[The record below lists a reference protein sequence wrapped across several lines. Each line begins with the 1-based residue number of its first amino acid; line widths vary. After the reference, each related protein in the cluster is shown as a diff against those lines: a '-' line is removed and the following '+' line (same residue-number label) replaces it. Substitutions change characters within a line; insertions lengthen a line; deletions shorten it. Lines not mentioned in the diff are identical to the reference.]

1 MEGNTFLERVKK
13 IVKQM
18 KEYRGG
24 FYNMLFGVNPNA
36 PIILAALDLDLEK
49 IGRFRDVWV
58 EEDRIAIYTRLGAG
72 NAKCWC
78 DPEDVKNSPHPLD
91 PEHASYCFVPN
102 VKYLKKHPLYIGDEE
117 DEFDSTYRT
126 FYFKIPEKYKE
137 ILLQLKE
144 KPRVNWEV
152 IKEIGNMSMEEL
164 KEKYPELY
172 EIAKMIADMVKEG
185 E

>member
-1 MEGNTFLERVKK
+1 M
-13 IVKQM
+13 
-18 KEYRGG
+18 
-24 FYNMLFGVNPNA
+24 
-36 PIILAALDLDLEK
+36 
-49 IGRFRDVWV
+49 
-58 EEDRIAIYTRLGAG
+58 
-72 NAKCWC
+72 
-78 DPEDVKNSPHPLD
+78 
-91 PEHASYCFVPN
+91 
-102 VKYLKKHPLYIGDEE
+102 YIGDEE